1 VYVTQSNVPSVYDL
15 GLSLFRANLARNP
28 KIKDRLLKVL
38 LANVQRERNGEVI
51 ARSQMK
57 NITQMLVDLGIS
69 NRAVYEED
77 FERQFLEASSQFYRV
92 ESQDF
97 ISENSC
103 SDYMK
108 KVEQRIKEEMERVQH
123 YLDAATE
130 PKIKEVVERE
140 LITQHMKTLVE
151 MDGSGQVAML
161 KDDKIEDLARMYQLL
176 GRVKGGHDLMRT
188 VLSTLVR
195 DTGKAVVEDPE
206 NQDKQN
212 SYVQALLD
220 LKDKHDN
227 ILSKA
232 FYNDKNFQHT
242 LNQAFEYFINLNNRS
257 PEYISLFIDEKLRK
271 GLKGAGE
278 EEVDRTLDKVMTL
291 FRFIQEKDVFEK
303 YYKQHLAKRLLLN
316 RSVSDDA
323 ERSMISKL
331 KTECG
336 YQFTSK
342 LEGMFTDMKLSADT
356 MESFKTYVQN
366 NDQNLLGGIDLSV
379 HILTTGYWP
388 TQNIPKC
395 ILPAEINKCCEVFR
409 KFYLGNHNGRR
420 LTWQTNMGTADLK
433 AHFGSKR
440 HELSVS
446 TYQMVVL
453 LQFNSTDKISFKE
466 LAAMTGIAGPDLKR
480 NLLTLSCAKYKI
492 LNKEPSGKTVEES
505 DSFAFND
512 KFRSKLF
519 RVKVMAVVQKETEKE
534 RSATQEKIDEDRKH
548 MIEAAIVRIMKS
560 RKQMEH
566 SNLIAD
572 VTKQLTSRFRPNP
585 LIIKKRIESLIEREY
600 LERSKTNR
608 KMYNYLA

>member
-1 VYVTQSNVPSVYDL
+1 
-15 GLSLFRANLARNP
+15 
-28 KIKDRLLKVL
+28 
-38 LANVQRERNGEVI
+38 
-51 ARSQMK
+51 
-57 NITQMLVDLGIS
+57 
-69 NRAVYEED
+69 
-77 FERQFLEASSQFYRV
+77 
-92 ESQDF
+92 
-97 ISENSC
+97 
-103 SDYMK
+103 
-108 KVEQRIKEEMERVQH
+108 
-123 YLDAATE
+123 
-130 PKIKEVVERE
+130 
-140 LITQHMKTLVE
+140 

-227 ILSKA
+227 ILTKA

-278 EEVDRTLDKVMTL
+278 DEVERTLDKVMTL

-356 MESFKTYVQN
+356 MESFKNYVQN

-492 LNKEPSGKTVEES
+492 LNKEPSNKTVEEG

-548 MIEAAIVRIMKS
+548 MYVAVS
-560 RKQMEH
+560 C
-566 SNLIAD
+566 N
-572 VTKQLTSRFRPNP
+572 VCGV
-585 LIIKKRIESLIEREY
+585 Y
-600 LERSKTNR
+600 
-608 KMYNYLA
+608 